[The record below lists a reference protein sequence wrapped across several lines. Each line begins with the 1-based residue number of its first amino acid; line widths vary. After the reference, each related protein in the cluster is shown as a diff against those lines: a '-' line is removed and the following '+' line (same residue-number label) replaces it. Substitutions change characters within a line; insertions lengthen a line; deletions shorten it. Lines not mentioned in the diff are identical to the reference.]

1 MSNFLSQIYQF
12 LPKRLVMEVTTY
24 SLSLSSLEQDEC
36 GLPCQSAFQFQDCP
50 LYLLFWYFS
59 SWDEERRDPLSNAA
73 YLKSCGVW
81 WSQATLHSAR
91 DKDSCCILWAR
102 HWNQRPEWNH
112 TRIIQTW
119 IFHFLGS
126 FFSEWTRTF
135 WSPVV
140 SFEAEYVLLHHR
152 VEIALPALNQEYLEI
167 GWNSVCYLLQTPRN
181 STRISKQHYSWDA
194 RTSHPHYSH
203 WSQRVTHS
211 CADTPPWRK
220 INLSSDSTTP
230 TLWYRIYAFLRVKV
244 SLCIFELWSE
254 KCGHWNEA
262 HCVWLF
268 SFLLR
273 TRFQ

>member
-1 MSNFLSQIYQF
+1 MSTHFLSVGLHCQF
-12 LPKRLVMEVTTY
+12 AGRCEWLSQDNISILFTEA
-24 SLSLSSLEQDEC
+24 LSLTFEYASLK
-36 GLPCQSAFQFQDCP
+36 
-50 LYLLFWYFS
+50 LFEILFPRSEKYFTS
-59 SWDEERRDPLSNAA
+59 GIRPAWAVVGGFWFWALTTSPTPTGPLSS
-73 YLKSCGVW
+73 K
-81 WSQATLHSAR
+81 
-91 DKDSCCILWAR
+91 
-102 HWNQRPEWNH
+102 
-112 TRIIQTW
+112 
-119 IFHFLGS
+119 
-126 FFSEWTRTF
+126 
-135 WSPVV
+135 SPVV